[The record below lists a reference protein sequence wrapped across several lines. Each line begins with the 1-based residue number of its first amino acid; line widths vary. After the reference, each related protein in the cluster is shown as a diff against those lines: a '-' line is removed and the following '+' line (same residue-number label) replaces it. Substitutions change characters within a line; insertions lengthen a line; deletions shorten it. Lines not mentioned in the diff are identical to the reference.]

1 MSSNTNTIAVG
12 VGGGIA
18 EVGGVSLSISAPLA
32 IAPIAGRL
40 GVRGGHSWPV
50 WVGVVEG
57 GVGSVEVARVGLGL
71 AGGNRD
77 DGSSNQKLEHVEDDD
92 TTHCGVRAVVMISA
106 GRPGFIYAGRS
117 NLSHL
122 RHTESVEGEGEGEP
136 RRRNSSN
143 SPGPCNSI
151 EVRSQSLHDGANSD
165 SK

>member
-1 MSSNTNTIAVG
+1 MSSNSNTIAVG

-18 EVGGVSLSISAPLA
+18 EVGGLSLSISAPLA
-32 IAPIAGRL
+32 SAAEAGGL
-40 GVRGGHSWPV
+40 GVRGGHSRPV

-122 RHTESVEGEGEGEP
+122 RHCTCGECQGAGRENHVEKIVVIVLA
-136 RRRNSSN
+136 RV
-143 SPGPCNSI
+143 I
-151 EVRSQSLHDGANSD
+151 Q
-165 SK
+165 

>member
-32 IAPIAGRL
+32 SAAEAGGL

-50 WVGVVEG
+50 GVGVVEG

-77 DGSSNQKLEHVEDDD
+77 DGSSNQKLEHGEDDD

-106 GRPGFIYAGRS
+106 GRPCLIYQ
-117 NLSHL
+117 L
-122 RHTESVEGEGEGEP
+122 
-136 RRRNSSN
+136 
-143 SPGPCNSI
+143 
-151 EVRSQSLHDGANSD
+151 
-165 SK
+165 

>member
-1 MSSNTNTIAVG
+1 MSSNTNTVAVG

-32 IAPIAGRL
+32 IGSASIAGGL

-50 WVGVVEG
+50 GVGVVEG

-122 RHTESVEGEGEGEP
+122 RHCTCGECQGAGRENHVEKIVVIVLA
-136 RRRNSSN
+136 RV
-143 SPGPCNSI
+143 I
-151 EVRSQSLHDGANSD
+151 Q
-165 SK
+165 